1 MTSHTDQSGDLTISV
16 IDSHTGGE
24 PTRVVMS
31 GFPSLAGDSV
41 AAKRADL
48 VENHMDVMR
57 LVVNEPR
64 GNEAMVAALLVEPQ
78 DPTCTTGV
86 IFVDRSA
93 ALGMCGHGTIGLVE
107 TLRWLGRV
115 EGPRVAIET
124 PVGVITAELNDD
136 GTVSIANVPSV
147 RLASSVELDVPELGR
162 VVGDVAYGGNTFVL
176 VTSPEFDLYRPVRDL
191 PVEAE
196 AVARAAPRA
205 GFVDVDQI
213 ELFGPPTH
221 PDSDSRSFV
230 LCPSG
235 TYDRSPCGTG
245 TSAKLACLAADG
257 KLDEGDP
264 WIQESITGSRFSARF
279 MWDDRTEGRILPVI
293 TGSATVV
300 GRGDLFI
307 GRDEAH

>member
-1 MTSHTDQSGDLTISV
+1 MTSHTAQSGDLTISI

-31 GFPSLAGDSV
+31 GFPSLAGGSV
-41 AAKRADL
+41 AEKRADL

-107 TLRWLGRV
+107 TLRWLGRI

-136 GTVSIANVPSV
+136 ATVSIANVPSV
-147 RLASSVELDVPELGR
+147 RLASGVELDVPELGR

-176 VTSPEFDLYRPVRDL
+176 V
-191 PVEAE
+191 
-196 AVARAAPRA
+196 
-205 GFVDVDQI
+205 
-213 ELFGPPTH
+213 
-221 PDSDSRSFV
+221 
-230 LCPSG
+230 
-235 TYDRSPCGTG
+235 
-245 TSAKLACLAADG
+245 
-257 KLDEGDP
+257 
-264 WIQESITGSRFSARF
+264 
-279 MWDDRTEGRILPVI
+279 
-293 TGSATVV
+293 
-300 GRGDLFI
+300 
-307 GRDEAH
+307 